1 MEILCENSIA
11 AIISWISISSGIVL
25 PTVRFENV
33 CLVLVWCDRDLSHD
47 VAGCLLSMLMTV
59 VDNTAHA
66 KSHMRAEMAQQ
77 TLRPIIIIIIIIIN
91 LIRTNAAWTIK
102 YMKKHTQ

>member
-1 MEILCENSIA
+1 
-11 AIISWISISSGIVL
+11 
-25 PTVRFENV
+25 VRFENV

-77 TLRPIIIIIIIIIN
+77 TLRPIPTRITVLQPGAGQSN
-91 LIRTNAAWTIK
+91 DTVR
-102 YMKKHTQ
+102 